1 MIACIVLFGG
11 RGNRFKHS
19 EPKQYYK
26 IDGKSLL
33 MHCLD
38 SIKTIESLSQLIIV
52 REPIE
57 SVRVENMVAE
67 MESFDSQLEVKFCDS
82 GPMRSDSVLNGLKAC
97 IPSTK
102 WVLIHD
108 GARAF
113 CPPILLRSLCDHL
126 LKYKAGVVPA
136 LPITDTVVELN
147 AENTNT
153 IAQSLSREK
162 LSRVQ
167 TPQAFSYSLILNAYL
182 EGKENSFEG
191 TDCSSYA
198 LKYGHEV
205 RVIPGSEDNIK
216 VTTPIDVEIA
226 KHILKR
232 RNVLKC

>member
-33 MHCLD
+33 IRCLD
-38 SIKTIESLSQLIIV
+38 SIKTIENLSQLIIV
-52 REPIE
+52 CEPVE
-57 SVRVENMVAE
+57 SVRVQNMVAK
-67 MESFDSQLEVKFCDS
+67 METFDNQLEVKFCDS
-82 GPMRSDSVLNGLKAC
+82 GSQRSDSVLNGLKAC
-97 IPSTK
+97 VPSTQ

-126 LKYKAGVVPA
+126 LKYKVGVVPA

-147 AENTNT
+147 AKNKNK
-153 IAQSLSREK
+153 IALSLNREK

-167 TPQAFSYSLILNAYL
+167 TPQAFSYPLILKSYL
-182 EGKENSFEG
+182 EGKKNNFEG

-205 RVIPGSEDNIK
+205 RIIPGSEENIK

>member
-33 MHCLD
+33 IRCLD

-126 LKYKAGVVPA
+126 LKYKVGVVPA
-136 LPITDTVVELN
+136 LPPLLTFDRVLLRPERLGLPLFGKNPRILPF
-147 AENTNT
+147 NTFN
-153 IAQSLSREK
+153 LR
-162 LSRVQ
+162 
-167 TPQAFSYSLILNAYL
+167 
-182 EGKENSFEG
+182 
-191 TDCSSYA
+191 
-198 LKYGHEV
+198 
-205 RVIPGSEDNIK
+205 
-216 VTTPIDVEIA
+216 PISPFDFMLFLV
-226 KHILKR
+226 
-232 RNVLKC
+232 